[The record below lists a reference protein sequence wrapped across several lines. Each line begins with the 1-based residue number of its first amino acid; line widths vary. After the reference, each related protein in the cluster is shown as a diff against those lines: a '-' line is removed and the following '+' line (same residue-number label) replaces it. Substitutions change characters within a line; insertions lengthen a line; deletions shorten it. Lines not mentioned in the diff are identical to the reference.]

1 MTKLRHVLALVVLV
15 TLFGADHAMTASQ
28 NRQGGDGALLQTTGA
43 FFALSVPDA
52 RASARWYEQKL
63 GLKIIMDSPRTDQ
76 TRTAAIVLRGGGL
89 TVELLQLDQ
98 AVPLKQAAP
107 SVSERAFVHGFFKA
121 GVVVSDF
128 DAALAALRARA
139 VEIAMGPWP
148 AQGNQPANVIIKDR
162 DGNMIQIF
170 GR

>member
-1 MTKLRHVLALVVLV
+1 MTKSRYVLALTVLV
-15 TLFGADHAMTASQ
+15 SLFCASHAMTASQ
-28 NRQGGDGALLQTTGA
+28 GRQGDGALLQTTGA

-52 RASARWYEQKL
+52 RISARWYEQKL
-63 GLKIIMDSPRTDQ
+63 GLKVISDSPRTDQ
-76 TRTAAIVLRGGGL
+76 TRAAAIVLRGGGL
-89 TVELLQLDQ
+89 TVELVQHDQ

-107 SVSERAFVHGFFKA
+107 SASGSMFVHGFFKA

-128 DAALAALRARA
+128 DAALTALRTRA